1 MDIVKGAED
10 GDAVL
15 DKDGLKIFL
24 QKETDNLFPDAT
36 IDFSDNYGF
45 MITGTEQCSC

>member
-1 MDIVKGAED
+1 MDIVKDAEA

-24 QKETDNLFPDAT
+24 QKETDNLFPNAT
-36 IDFSDNYGF
+36 IDFSDDHGF
-45 MITGTEQCSC
+45 MITGMEQCSC